1 MPSHLGSIRQLIVI
15 VVSIG
20 LAACGFQLAGTAYL
34 PQQLST
40 IYLVSN
46 NLSEQQQDE
55 IRGRL
60 TRAGATVVD
69 QASADAVLLTVS
81 FKVIPDLRL
90 VATSSRGKTVERV
103 ARSLNFSL
111 KSPTGE
117 IIAPV
122 KTLLQQKD
130 IELDDNNLLASNRE
144 KANVIKDLEQSLF
157 KQLIDQLQRI

>member
-1 MPSHLGSIRQLIVI
+1 MLSHLGSIRQLIVI

-40 IYLVSN
+40 IYLVSS

-69 QASADAVLLTVS
+69 QASADAVILTVS
-81 FKVIPDLRL
+81 FKVIPDRRL
-90 VATSSRGKTVERV
+90 VAASSTGKTVERV

-122 KTLLQQKD
+122 KTLLRQKD
-130 IELDDNNLLASNRE
+130 IELDDNNLLASNLE